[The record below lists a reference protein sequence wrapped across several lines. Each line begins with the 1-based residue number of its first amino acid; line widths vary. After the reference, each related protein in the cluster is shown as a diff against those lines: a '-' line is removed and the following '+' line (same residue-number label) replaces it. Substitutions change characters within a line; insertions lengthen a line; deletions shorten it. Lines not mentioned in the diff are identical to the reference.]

1 MAETQKLTIGTP
13 VVVIDGRTAKIVA
26 FMPYTSAVRVKFDDA
41 KYQRRAKGRADV
53 LYPNDFS
60 VAEVR

>member
-1 MAETQKLTIGTP
+1 MAENRKLAVGTP

-26 FMPYTSAVRVKFDDA
+26 LMPYTSAVVVKFDDA

-53 LYPNDFS
+53 LYPNDFT